1 MLSMAMATNC
11 RDHSHRQA
19 YFVRVL
25 IKGALRQTAFIMA
38 DKACHDKRS
47 LPLTEVTTG

>member
-1 MLSMAMATNC
+1 MAVATNC

-25 IKGALRQTAFIMA
+25 IKGALRQPSFVMAAFVY
-38 DKACHDKRS
+38 HDKRR
-47 LPLTEVTTG
+47 LPLTEATAG